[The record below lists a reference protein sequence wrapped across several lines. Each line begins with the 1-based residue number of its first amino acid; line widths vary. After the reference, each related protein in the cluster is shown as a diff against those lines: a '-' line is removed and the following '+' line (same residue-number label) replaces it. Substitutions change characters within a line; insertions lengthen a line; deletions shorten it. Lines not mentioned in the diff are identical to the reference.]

1 MSLKFISF
9 ASGSSGNCSLVFT
22 ENTAILIDAGITLR
36 RLQDE
41 LKKLNLTINDVG
53 GIVVTHE
60 HSDHVKNLCLFSKY
74 IPVYCHPYTHIEIFN
89 KYNDVDKLANVED
102 YMEGFTI
109 GDIDVKPFE
118 TPHDANYPLG
128 YSFTS
133 QGKKFSLATDMG
145 VIEDNVFEAI
155 KDSDA
160 ILLESNHD
168 VKMLKSGPYPQW
180 LKNRV
185 IGKRGHLSNT
195 DCARFACMIKKE
207 NPNLKELILGH
218 ISKENNIPMLALET
232 VKSAL
237 SKEGLLGDTII
248 SVALQGESTRIY
260 NV

>member
-22 ENTAILIDAGITLR
+22 ENTAVLIDAGITLK

-41 LKKLNLTINDVG
+41 LKKLNLTIQDVDG
-53 GIVVTHE
+53 VVVTHE
-60 HSDHVKNLCLFSKY
+60 HSDHVKSLCLFSKY

-109 GDIDVKPFE
+109 GDIVVKPFE

-145 VIEDNVFEAI
+145 VIEDNVFI
-155 KDSDA
+155 PPK
-160 ILLESNHD
+160 ITN
-168 VKMLKSGPYPQW
+168 KNFLKGER
-180 LKNRV
+180 KH
-185 IGKRGHLSNT
+185 GK
-195 DCARFACMIKKE
+195 
-207 NPNLKELILGH
+207 
-218 ISKENNIPMLALET
+218 
-232 VKSAL
+232 KS
-237 SKEGLLGDTII
+237 S
-248 SVALQGESTRIY
+248 Y
-260 NV
+260 C